1 MGRPL
6 FSGAVAVRRTVPWT
20 NADEY
25 LSWPMERLIHE
36 VREYTKAL
44 EMNADSIASSAGPF
58 HGRDFWIQ
66 NIQRQ
71 ELRQRSL
78 VFLAHF
84 HALLAAKYQ
93 YHQISSF
100 EDWMVD
106 LDTPKL
112 YQTRFLAHVEL
123 ERVARRCAFSATG
136 PTATLH
142 SDGFSIYSIRL
153 HDPHLGEEHLR
164 DDVRFDHQEMRLK
177 MAELYCGSS
186 ALENNDVW
194 DPVLGGMNPDLSYRD
209 SILLF
214 PYRSRDTMLRI
225 FGCFSNSVCKADN
238 GLFLPPSVSR
248 AIEEGVLA
256 IVPDV
261 GMEPPSKISQTELF
275 ESHFDEW
282 MNNVQD
288 YQLIVINEAHPLV
301 HDTCKIT
308 TKYGVVEREL
318 GSLHGHKLKFKTS
331 MRPRVSFVGWSF
343 LSAALVASWRCL
355 RNYEHT
361 THAAHTKSQVEKA
374 IRYWGKSA
382 VNLLEAKVFIG
393 FLLAMGVTE
402 RESYIQNRDDLGVAI
417 VAIERAYPMQ
427 NPH

>member
-1 MGRPL
+1 MQIAKIALFLFAAIGVAANPVDIDDASGIDAGVSGGEDMNTFLTYTGKCTRGRNYKEDTCK
-6 FSGAVAVRRTVPWT
+6 FKGQKGKTTIVRCPRFANQRVSF
-20 NADEY
+20 DS
-25 LSWPMERLIHE
+25 LSSTQ
-36 VREYTKAL
+36 VRELNSPDILAF
-44 EMNADSIASSAGPF
+44 SSSALGM
-58 HGRDFWIQ
+58 
-66 NIQRQ
+66 
-71 ELRQRSL
+71 
-78 VFLAHF
+78 A
-84 HALLAAKYQ
+84 
-93 YHQISSF
+93 
-100 EDWMVD
+100 
-106 LDTPKL
+106 
-112 YQTRFLAHVEL
+112 
-123 ERVARRCAFSATG
+123 
-136 PTATLH
+136 LH
-142 SDGFSIYSIRL
+142 SLLETNVRAL
-153 HDPHLGEEHLR
+153 QEHLR
-164 DDVRFDHQEMRLK
+164 DDVRSDHQEMRLK
-177 MAELYCGSS
+177 MAELYCGFS
-186 ALENNDVW
+186 ALENNNVW
-194 DPVLGGMNPDLSYRD
+194 DPVLGGMNPDLSYSD

-214 PYRSRDTMLRI
+214 PYRSRDNMLRI

-256 IVPDV
+256 IVLDL

-282 MNNVQD
+282 MNKVQD

-331 MRPRVSFVGWSF
+331 MRPRVSFVWWSF

-361 THAAHTKSQVEKA
+361 THAALTKSQVEKA
-374 IRYWGKSA
+374 IRYWGKST
-382 VNLLEAKVFIG
+382 VNLLEAKIFIG

-402 RESYIQNRDDLGVAI
+402 RESYTQNRDDLGVAI

>member
-1 MGRPL
+1 M
-6 FSGAVAVRRTVPWT
+6 
-20 NADEY
+20 
-25 LSWPMERLIHE
+25 
-36 VREYTKAL
+36 
-44 EMNADSIASSAGPF
+44 
-58 HGRDFWIQ
+58 
-66 NIQRQ
+66 RQ
-71 ELRQRSL
+71 
-78 VFLAHF
+78 
-84 HALLAAKYQ
+84 
-93 YHQISSF
+93 
-100 EDWMVD
+100 
-106 LDTPKL
+106 
-112 YQTRFLAHVEL
+112 
-123 ERVARRCAFSATG
+123 
-136 PTATLH
+136 
-142 SDGFSIYSIRL
+142 
-153 HDPHLGEEHLR
+153 
-164 DDVRFDHQEMRLK
+164 K
-177 MAELYCGSS
+177 MAGLYCSG
-186 ALENNDVW
+186 LDVNDIW
-194 DPVLGGMNPDLSYRD
+194 DPVLGGTNPDLCHCD
-209 SILLF
+209 ATLLF

-256 IVPDV
+256 IVPDL

-282 MNNVQD
+282 MNKVQD

-308 TKYGVVEREL
+308 TKYGVVERDL

-331 MRPRVSFVGWSF
+331 MRPRVSFVWWSF

-361 THAAHTKSQVEKA
+361 THAAHTKNQVEKA

-382 VNLLEAKVFIG
+382 VNLLEAKIFIG

-402 RESYIQNRDDLGVAI
+402 RESYTQNRDDLGVAI

-427 NPH
+427 NPP